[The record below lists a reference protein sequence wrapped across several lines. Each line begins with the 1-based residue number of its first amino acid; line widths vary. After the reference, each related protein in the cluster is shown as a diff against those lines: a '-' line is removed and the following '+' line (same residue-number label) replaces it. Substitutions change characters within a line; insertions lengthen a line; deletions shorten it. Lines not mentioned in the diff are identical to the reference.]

1 MPMPSVEDLQS
12 MYGSWN
18 PQAYLEA
25 QSNAGLERQIRESE
39 YGRQQQLEQQAG
51 LDTLFRQQDDPNR
64 IQERV
69 LTNRNRELTNT
80 GLGYK
85 NDSDA
90 LDLERKRA
98 LQSLNLDADKRKALM
113 QVTEDQLKEADLQVE
128 QMRRSLDPAQQARGE
143 KLYQLTGA
151 ARALQAQRDEA
162 MKMEQYKQL
171 QETGRAIERN
181 NTTIK
186 AAEIGATSRVDAAG
200 KRGNSIPKPPNTPIA
215 QYLADLRQAYAD
227 GKIEEDVYNRSVAN
241 AVNAELAAKTAGRT
255 GGVEL
260 ALPLGGGSPQLAP
273 KAPAPTVA
281 PVAGEITTT
290 KPPVTKLTELQKMYP
305 GKSEAELRAAYKKK
319 FGVDLQ

>member
-1 MPMPSVEDLQS
+1 MPMPSVEDLQT

-25 QSNAGLERQIRESE
+25 QSNAGLERQFRESE

-69 LTNRNRELTNT
+69 LTNRQKELTNT
-80 GLGYK
+80 GLGYS
-85 NDSDA
+85 NESSA
-90 LDLERKRA
+90 LKLEREKA
-98 LQSLNLDADKRKALM
+98 LQSLNLDADKRAAMLKI
-113 QVTEDQLKEADLQVE
+113 TEDQFKEADQQVE
-128 QMRRSLDPAQQARGE
+128 QMRRSLDPAMQARGE

-151 ARALQAQRDEA
+151 ARALQAQREEA
-162 MKMEQYKQL
+162 MRLEKYRQEQESKRSA
-171 QETGRAIERN
+171 GN
-181 NTTIK
+181 NATSIK
-186 AAEIGATSRVDAAG
+186 VAEIGAASRVDAAG
-200 KRGNSIPKPPNTPIA
+200 KRGNSISKPPNTPIA

-260 ALPLGGGSPQLAP
+260 ALPPGGGSPQLAP

-281 PVAGEITTT
+281 PVANLPTNPAPQIAPPRGNLSKLPRGDGT
-290 KPPVTKLTELQKMYP
+290 KENPIVLK
-305 GKSEAELRAAYKKK
+305 
-319 FGVDLQ
+319 